1 MNKLIWFYNR
11 GIIAV
16 NKRLNGHEFKGYIN
30 KIPFILFRGEMIRS
44 LS

>member
-1 MNKLIWFYNR
+1 MNKLIWFHNSR
-11 GIIAV
+11 IIVV
-16 NKRLNGHEFKGYIN
+16 NKRLNAHEFKGYIN